1 MLGGGT
7 LLSVVCL
14 FIVRF
19 STGSPGEPHTLIA
32 AMGKLVGREAA
43 GERLV
48 MLAAAGVILL
58 TTCLPPL
65 LWVELTFAQR
75 PLSRRMRLLLIGQ
88 GFVGLAGV
96 ALTALCMSLAMATF
110 GFGGD
115 RDRESAGSYV
125 ILGLQAAFAL
135 ASLALARRP
144 AMGVR

>member
-1 MLGGGT
+1 ML
-7 LLSVVCL
+7 SAACL
-14 FIVRF
+14 FIVKF

-32 AMGKLVGREAA
+32 AMGKLVTGEAA
-43 GERLV
+43 GGELV
-48 MLAAAGVILL
+48 MVVGAGVILL
-58 TTCLPPL
+58 TTCLPLL
-65 LWVELTFAQR
+65 LWAELTFAQR

-96 ALTALCMSLAMATF
+96 ALTALCMALAMANF

-125 ILGLQAAFAL
+125 ILAFQAVFAL

-144 AMGVR
+144 GEPNRERRR